1 MHIYIS
7 TCLHFYIHIYLS
19 TCPRVQVRYCGQECR
34 DRHLPPD
41 HEEPWPVVAKYRPG
55 VGRLLVAARDID
67 PGELIFTEECF
78 AMGPNHT
85 LTGDNCLECG
95 QVYTDARGALTE
107 APLRAP
113 DPLTPPECI

>member
-7 TCLHFYIHIYLS
+7 TYLIS
-19 TCPRVQVRYCGQECR
+19 TYLPKPTYPRVQVRYCGQECR

-67 PGELIFTEECF
+67 PGELIFTE
-78 AMGPNHT
+78 
-85 LTGDNCLECG
+85 D
-95 QVYTDARGALTE
+95 
-107 APLRAP
+107 
-113 DPLTPPECI
+113 

>member
-1 MHIYIS
+1 MLDISDMRQVSSCWICSQEGVETSEFYCEVVYCIS
-7 TCLHFYIHIYLS
+7 TYLHVYIHFYIHIYIS

-67 PGELIFTEECF
+67 PGELIFTE
-78 AMGPNHT
+78 
-85 LTGDNCLECG
+85 D
-95 QVYTDARGALTE
+95 
-107 APLRAP
+107 
-113 DPLTPPECI
+113 